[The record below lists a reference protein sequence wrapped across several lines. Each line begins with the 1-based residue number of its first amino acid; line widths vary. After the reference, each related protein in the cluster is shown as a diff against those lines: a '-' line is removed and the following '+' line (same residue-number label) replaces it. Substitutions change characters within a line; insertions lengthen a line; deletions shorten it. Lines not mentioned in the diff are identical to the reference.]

1 MDDATEGLNAIKSWS
16 GEFNTASNNVA
27 GYVAAA
33 MLGVSLVFVVW
44 ALATKKDNAKTYL
57 IAWFVALVFTIAFLL
72 KP

>member
-1 MDDATEGLNAIKSWS
+1 MDDATEGLRAISSWS

-44 ALATKKDNAKTYL
+44 SLATKKDNAKTYL
-57 IAWFVALVFTIAFLL
+57 IAWFVALIFVITFVLR
-72 KP
+72 